1 MAAGSSSRFGIEDKR
16 LAEFQNTTLLNALIN
31 KITVLFQYHV
41 LVLSSN
47 DSLVDLNIQ
56 QHYTDLST
64 IQSLESNPANYVF
77 FAQNAHTGLGSS
89 IGNVFTTLNK
99 KTLPNY
105 LTSAAIFLAD
115 MPHIKNE
122 TIQLV
127 TNNCDPHK
135 IHRPTLTEQQLEN
148 TNLKLK
154 NRYGNFGHPVV
165 FGKLY
170 WQELAGLNGDSGAAA
185 VIKKHTQHLSL
196 IEVDDLGVILDID
209 FKEDLNHK

>member
-1 MAAGSSSRFGIEDKR
+1 MAAGSSSRFGVEDKR
-16 LAEFQNTTLLNALIN
+16 LAEFQNTTLLNTLIN
-31 KITVLFQYHV
+31 KITALFQHHV

-56 QHYTDLST
+56 QNYTDLSS
-64 IQSLESNPANYVF
+64 IQIAESNPANYVF
-77 FAQNAHTGLGSS
+77 YAQNAHTGLGSS
-89 IGNVFTTLNK
+89 IGNVFSEVNQK
-99 KTLPNY
+99 ALPNC
-105 LTSAAIFLAD
+105 LASAAIFLAD

-127 TNNCDPHK
+127 TNNCDLHK
-135 IHRPTLTEQQLEN
+135 IHRPTLTEQQLTN
-148 TNLKLK
+148 ANLKFK
-154 NRYGNFGHPVV
+154 NRYGKLGHPVV
-165 FGKLY
+165 FGKQF

>member
-1 MAAGSSSRFGIEDKR
+1 MAAGSSSRFGVEDKR

-47 DSLVDLNIQ
+47 DNLVDLNIQ
-56 QHYTDLST
+56 QDYTDLST
-64 IQSLESNPANYVF
+64 IQSLESNPENYVF
-77 FAQNAHTGLGSS
+77 YARNAHTGLGSS
-89 IGNVFTTLNK
+89 IGNVFTTLNQ

-105 LTSAAIFLAD
+105 LTSVAIFLAD

-122 TIQLV
+122 TILLV
-127 TNNCDPHK
+127 TNNCDLHK
-135 IHRPTLTEQQLEN
+135 IRRPTLTEQQLTN

-154 NRYGNFGHPVV
+154 NRYGKLGHPVV
-165 FGKLY
+165 FGKQF

-209 FKEDLNHK
+209 FKEDLNHN